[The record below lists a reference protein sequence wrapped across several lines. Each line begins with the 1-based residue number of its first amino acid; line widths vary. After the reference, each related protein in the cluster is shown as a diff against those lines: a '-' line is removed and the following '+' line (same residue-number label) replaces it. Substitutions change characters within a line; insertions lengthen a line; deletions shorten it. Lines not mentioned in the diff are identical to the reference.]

1 MGMLFLRKRICWEDK
16 EEQEGHRISQAKV
29 YLANWKKMSKI
40 AYKVQMSS

>member
-1 MGMLFLRKRICWEDK
+1 MSFLIKRICWEDK